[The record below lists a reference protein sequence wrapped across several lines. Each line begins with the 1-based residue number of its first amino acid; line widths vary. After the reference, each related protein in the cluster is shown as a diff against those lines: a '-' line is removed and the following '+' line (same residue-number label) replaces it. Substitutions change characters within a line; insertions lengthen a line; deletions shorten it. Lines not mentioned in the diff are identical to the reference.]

1 MTSIFK
7 KTSMITLDLGL
18 GSLEHIVDR
27 AFLAIG
33 SI

>member
-7 KTSMITLDLGL
+7 KTSTITLDL